1 VGRRSGAPYFFVHG
15 VARVKSIEVEWD
27 IDREPFAFCNEKTHW
42 LIGHAYAR
50 E

>member
-1 VGRRSGAPYFFVHG
+1 VGRRSGAPCFFVRG

-27 IDREPFAFCNEKTHW
+27 VDREPFAFCNEKTHW